1 MASVED
7 RVSALE
13 DAVAALAA
21 NAAAKSGHAG
31 DVESAAVGLL
41 GPDEAVEDFDI
52 EAEYGGEE
60 ADETDVEPVEVEV
73 ADAPST
79 EDDGA

>member
-1 MASVED
+1 MASLED

-31 DVESAAVGLL
+31 EVESAAVGLL
-41 GPDEAVEDFDI
+41 GPDEEDFDI

-79 EDDGA
+79 EDDIN

>member
-41 GPDEAVEDFDI
+41 GPDEEDF
-52 EAEYGGEE
+52 ENA
-60 ADETDVEPVEVEV
+60 TDDSEPEDDDSVVEPVDVEV

-79 EDDGA
+79 DDDA